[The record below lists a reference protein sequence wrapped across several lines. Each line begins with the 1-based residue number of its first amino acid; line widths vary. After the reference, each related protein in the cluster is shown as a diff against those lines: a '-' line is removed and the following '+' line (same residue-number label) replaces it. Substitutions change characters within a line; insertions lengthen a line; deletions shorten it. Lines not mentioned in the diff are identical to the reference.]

1 MTQTQSTIAAA
12 AASARPPRPMLA
24 RDAEAL
30 YWCSR
35 YFERAE
41 HTARLLMV
49 TGTLLTDV
57 GDLAPALQERQ
68 WATVPEIMRAGQ
80 TPAGPDPVA
89 VRVTRWMALDPTNPG
104 SIVSCIARARQN
116 ARAVREIFT
125 SEMWECLNTLYLGL
139 HGDDAARRLD
149 ETPDDFYAAVTSA
162 AMLFQGLADQ
172 TLPHD
177 QGWRF
182 LQLGKLLERL
192 EVTCR
197 IIGCKEQ
204 LLTSLGPRLEAAL
217 RNIQWMSL
225 LRTCGALE
233 AYRRLHGGDLDP
245 RTVTAFLLLDP
256 TYPRSV
262 RACVRSSHEAMAEV
276 RAQTQ
281 PLGVDDGERVLG
293 RLQAQLEYA
302 DAAEVYRQGLA
313 DYLHQV
319 QQAAAAASLAV
330 HRRYF
335 LY

>member
-1 MTQTQSTIAAA
+1 
-12 AASARPPRPMLA
+12 MLS

-41 HTARLLMV
+41 HIARLLLV
-49 TGTLLTDV
+49 TGNLLTDV

-68 WATVPEIMRAGQ
+68 WATVGEVMRAG
-80 TPAGPDPVA
+80 PAPEGSEPVA
-89 VRVTRWMALDPTNPG
+89 VRVTRWMALDAGNIC
-104 SIVSCIARARQN
+104 SIVSCIARARAN
-116 ARAVREIFT
+116 ARAVRENLT
-125 SEMWECLNTLYLGL
+125 SEMWECVNTLYLGL
-139 HGDDAARRLD
+139 HGGDVGPRLADA
-149 ETPDDFYAAVTSA
+149 PDDFYAAVTSA

-177 QGWRF
+177 QAWRF

-197 IIGCKEQ
+197 IIAGKEEV
-204 LLTSLGPRLEAAL
+204 LTSLGTKLEAPL

-245 RTVTAFLLLDP
+245 RRVTAFLLLDP
-256 TYPRSV
+256 AYPRSV
-262 RACVRSSHEAMAEV
+262 RTCVRTAQEAMAAI

-281 PLGVDDGERVLG
+281 PLGVDAGERVLG
-293 RLQAQLEYA
+293 RLQAQLEFA
-302 DAAEVYRQGLA
+302 DAAEIYRQGLA
-313 DYLHQV
+313 DYLHQT